1 MSPFVGNIGLS
12 VNRTAFMVVLVL
24 MYMAAV
30 TTDVAVTNGG
40 YWWIVFVK
48 CTVNENPA
56 CRLHCCCGTRMQR
69 SDLRDGRAFDELR
82 HSPIVPTTAVS
93 TSKAVQRPSQRQR
106 RHR

>member
-69 SDLRDGRAFDELR
+69 SD
-82 HSPIVPTTAVS
+82 HSRVDIQGGAETESASKATPVS
-93 TSKAVQRPSQRQR
+93 T
-106 RHR
+106 